1 MRFFHL
7 SDLHI
12 GKQFYGYSLLEDQ
25 EWILKE
31 ILRLVRER
39 RPDAVVIA
47 GDVYDKSVPAAEAVA
62 VLDRF
67 LTALTRIEP
76 RVPVLII
83 SGNHDSPERL
93 AFAGEILENQQVYLA
108 GLPPASPGEHL
119 RKVTLEDEW
128 GQADFWLLPYIK
140 PGFVRSVFPGE
151 EPETYQEAVRRI
163 LEREYGEEN
172 IRGNFDP
179 NRRNVIISHQF
190 YVAGGERPRQ
200 SESETIVVGGL
211 DQVDVSCL
219 EPFEYAA
226 LGHIHRPQFMGRPAV
241 RYCGTLLKYSVGEWN
256 QEKTLTEVELREKGS
271 QPVLTQIPLHPLR
284 DVKVIRGKLED
295 ILREAEKA
303 REKEGE
309 VCKDYVSVVLTDEQD
324 PYQPKE
330 RLEAVFPGILEVR
343 MDNSRTGIRDW
354 EQDESETVTDPKEV
368 FGRFFLQMQGR
379 EMDEEEQRI
388 LAEVFERIGE
398 EE

>member
-12 GKQFYGYSLLEDQ
+12 GKQFYGYPLLEDQ

-31 ILRLVRER
+31 ILQLVRER

-62 VLDRF
+62 VMDRF
-67 LTALTRIEP
+67 LTGLARIEP
-76 RVPVLII
+76 QIPVLII

-93 AFAGEILENQQVYLA
+93 AFAGRILENQEIYLA
-108 GLPPASPGEHL
+108 GLPPAGPEEHL
-119 RKVTLEDEW
+119 KKVTLEDEW
-128 GQADFWLLPYIK
+128 GPVDFWLLPYVK
-140 PGFVRSVFPGE
+140 PGFVRNVFPGE
-151 EPETYQEAVRRI
+151 EPETYQEAVSRI
-163 LEREYGEEN
+163 LERECSDAEY
-172 IRGNFDP
+172 FDRR
-179 NRRNVIISHQF
+179 RRNVIISHQF
-190 YVAGGERPRQ
+190 YIAGGQNPKQ

-211 DQVDVSCL
+211 DQVDAGCL

-241 RYCGTLLKYSVGEWN
+241 RYCGTPLKYSVSEWN
-256 QEKTLTEVELREKGS
+256 QEKTVTEVELGEKGN
-271 QPVLTQIPLHPLR
+271 QPMITELPLHPLR
-284 DVKVIRGKLED
+284 DVKMIRGRLED
-295 ILREAEKA
+295 ILREAEQSRLA
-303 REKEGE
+303 QGT
-309 VCKDYVSVVLTDEQD
+309 VCRDYVSVVLTDEQD

-343 MDNSRTGIRDW
+343 MDNSRTRNQEW
-354 EQDESETVTDPKEV
+354 YAEETETITDPGEV

-379 EMDEEEQRI
+379 EMDEEEQQI
-388 LAEVFERIGE
+388 LSEIFERVRE